1 MPGRARTATLP
12 FTKRITGRVVNLFQ
26 AHGYSGS
33 RSEMILAPACAAFAH
48 SGCASSTDFPFVT
61 DCADTVRIPVPSS
74 SVKLA

>member
-1 MPGRARTATLP
+1 
-12 FTKRITGRVVNLFQ
+12 
-26 AHGYSGS
+26 
-33 RSEMILAPACAAFAH
+33 MILAPACAAFAH